1 VSHRAALDLAE
12 CGSGS
17 EVRPRGFHAFDTG
30 RFSYARPVIADFVL
44 RHAQPLLT
52 CAGPAPRIGADMAQV
67 ASIDDGALA
76 AREGRLLF
84 VGPTEVCDRLV
95 EQAPG
100 ALVIDASGCTV
111 IPGLVDPH
119 THAVFAGDRRDEL
132 RRRLAGA
139 TYAEIAA
146 DGGGILR
153 TVHATRAASVDELVE
168 AGGAHL
174 AEMLRAGTTTA
185 EVKSGYGLTTSSE
198 IGMLRAIARLAAEQP
213 IELTATFMGAHEV
226 PPEFKDKRD
235 GYVRLLIDE
244 MIPAVAAQHLAEW
257 NDVFCERGVFTPDEA
272 QQILDAGRR
281 AGLMPRIHANE
292 LGETGGAQVA
302 AQVGARSADHLVFV
316 SDADIAALAQAG
328 VVATLLPAAS
338 FYLKL
343 GRFAPARRMID
354 GRVPVALATDVNP
367 GGGFS
372 PSMPFAMTLAC
383 FSMGLTFEEAL
394 NAATINAAYA
404 LDRHDRIGSLEPGKQ
419 CDVVIVRGAPTEL
432 LRIGSSA
439 IERVVKRGKV
449 VANLTE
455 PDPT

>member
-1 VSHRAALDLAE
+1 M
-12 CGSGS
+12 
-17 EVRPRGFHAFDTG
+17 
-30 RFSYARPVIADFVL
+30 IADFIL

-67 ASIDDGALA
+67 PSIDDGALA
-76 AREGRLLF
+76 SREGRLLF
-84 VGPTEVCDRLV
+84 VGPTDVCDRLV

-100 ALVIDASGCTV
+100 ALVIDATGCTV
-111 IPGLVDPH
+111 LPGFVDAH

-139 TYAEIAA
+139 SYAEIAA
-146 DGGGILR
+146 EGGGILR
-153 TVHATRAASVDELVE
+153 TVEATRAASVGDLVD
-168 AGGAHL
+168 AARPRL

-185 EVKSGYGLTTSSE
+185 EVKSGYGLTTESE
-198 IGMLRAIARLAAEQP
+198 IGMLRAIARLATEQP
-213 IELTATFMGAHEV
+213 IELAATFMGAHEL
-226 PPEFKDKRD
+226 PPEFKDNRD
-235 GYVRLLIDE
+235 GYLRLLVDE
-244 MIPAVAAQHLAEW
+244 MIPAVASERLAEW

-292 LGETGGAQVA
+292 LGETGGAHVA
-302 AQVGARSADHLVFV
+302 ALVGARSADHLVFV
-316 SDADIAALAQAG
+316 SDADIDSLAQAG

-354 GRVPVALATDVNP
+354 GGVPVALATDVNP

-372 PSMPFAMTLAC
+372 PSLPFVMTLAC
-383 FSMGLTFEEAL
+383 FAMGLTFEEAL

-404 LDRHDRIGSLEPGKQ
+404 LDRHDRVGSLEPGKQ
-419 CDVVIVRGAPTEL
+419 CDVLVVNGPPVEL
-432 LRIGSSA
+432 LRVGAAA
-439 IERVVKRGKV
+439 IQTVIKRGRVV
-449 VANLTE
+449 
-455 PDPT
+455 